1 MSRDNLLIHS
11 ATVFVNREILLSKL
25 LFRHSGSATCQKNN
39 FMGHITLCKLPSG
52 RKFKTPNLQCLH
64 FNLKKKLL
72 VTVNFQYVFKAVLPV
87 FPTTVYHH
95 YHQTHGIQN
104 HVSTDVIHIWL
115 KQGDLCDRHH
125 RAFQH
130 PHSRSFK
137 CPSVLFHVLAF
148 SHFISPLASSLY
160 IRFLLICTSVGIHI
174 SVISRV
180 YSLFIRLSLCSC
192 RLNALLGKVEWA
204 LFADRDVIWREKFRL
219 G

>member
-1 MSRDNLLIHS
+1 
-11 ATVFVNREILLSKL
+11 
-25 LFRHSGSATCQKNN
+25 
-39 FMGHITLCKLPSG
+39 MGHITLCKLPSG
-52 RKFKTPNLQCLH
+52 RKFETPDLQCSH

-72 VTVNFQYVFKAVLPV
+72 VTVNVQYVFKAVLPV

-95 YHQTHGIQN
+95 YYQTHGIQN

-125 RAFQH
+125 RDQH
-130 PHSRSFK
+130 TPGCCSCVWPHSRSFK

-192 RLNALLGKVEWA
+192 RLNALLGKVE
-204 LFADRDVIWREKFRL
+204 
-219 G
+219 